1 MKETKFSNSFSWLEG
16 FCLTSCWPSETKS
29 DGILLFSVALVFV
42 FCWCFSWLE
51 IVWFELPGI
60 VTLLSSMTFKVLC
73 YLQSEKI
80 WAAFLQNYYMF
91 AKNYYLHWIA
101 GRANILSKYII
112 YIFFNFGLGFYCSFP
127 MLFPKA
133 PASCCKKFLN

>member
-16 FCLTSCWPSETKS
+16 FCLTSCWPSETKT
-29 DGILLFSVALVFV
+29 DGILLFSVALVFE
-42 FCWCFSWLE
+42 FCWCFTWLE

-80 WAAFLQNYYMF
+80 WVAFLQNQYMF
-91 AKNYYLHWIA
+91 AKNYYLHLIA

-112 YIFFNFGLGFYCSFP
+112 YIFFNFGFGFYGSFP
-127 MLFPKA
+127 MYFQMLQLLVAKNF
-133 PASCCKKFLN
+133 